1 MTTKKTKPAVVS
13 ESDDSS
19 SDSEAVTAVEN
30 ESETVLSEQT
40 PDQPDSAET
49 DVAEAQAN
57 TGTTADEET
66 VADEAAKSV
75 AKVKAA
81 KKVKRARKA
90 GLAHKL
96 YVGDISYDF
105 VGHRRR
111 WYAISAT
118 LLLISI
124 LALSLRG
131 LNLGIE
137 FKGGVVFQAPTAI
150 SATTVADVRS
160 AVESLGIGGNDEIS
174 VTTIGDNQ
182 VQVETSPLETD
193 QIAQVQQAIATKLGI
208 SQSEVTTSMTGA
220 SWGQE
225 VTNQSLIALAVFLT
239 LVMLLI
245 WAYFRQFKMSISAIV
260 ALVHDLVIT
269 IGIYALIGFSVTPAT
284 VVGLLT
290 ILGYSLYD
298 TVVVFDKVRENT
310 HDLTNSKLTY
320 SQAAN
325 AAVNQ
330 TLVRSLNTTIIGVLP
345 VAALLFTGW
354 FILGTGP
361 LKDLGLALFVGMI
374 TGAYSSVFIATPL
387 LAQLRERDAD
397 MVAHRQRIERRESR
411 EELRTVT
418 KSKTLAM
425 ALDSAAP
432 SEQVAAP
439 GLVPADKVQ
448 SGNRRQPTK
457 QTRAKRK
464 N

>member
-1 MTTKKTKPAVVS
+1 MSTEKNNLEAEAKATS
-13 ESDDSS
+13 EI
-19 SDSEAVTAVEN
+19 E
-30 ESETVLSEQT
+30 
-40 PDQPDSAET
+40 DSAKAKPDAKAAAEDQT
-49 DVAEAQAN
+49 KTAEAKPS
-57 TGTTADEET
+57 DR
-66 VADEAAKSV
+66 KPRKRSR
-75 AKVKAA
+75 
-81 KKVKRARKA
+81 KK

-105 VGHRRR
+105 VGHRKR
-111 WYAISAT
+111 WYLISAS

-124 LALSLRG
+124 LALSVRG

-137 FKGGVVFQAPTAI
+137 FKGGVDFQAPTTI
-150 SATTVADVRS
+150 TATTVADVRS
-160 AVESLGIGGNDEIS
+160 AVEALGIGGNDETT
-174 VTTIGDNQ
+174 VTTIGDSQ
-182 VQVETSPLETD
+182 VQVQTSPLETG
-193 QIAQVQQAIATKLGI
+193 QITMVRQAIATELAI
-208 SQSEVTTSMTGA
+208 PEAEVTTSMTGA

-225 VTNQSLIALAVFLT
+225 VTNQSMLALGVFLT

-269 IGIYALIGFSVTPAT
+269 VGIYALVGFSVTPAT

-310 HDLTNSKLTY
+310 RDLTNSKYTY

-397 MVAHRQRIERRESR
+397 MVEHRLRLTRRDSR
-411 EELRTVT
+411 NELRATAKAKTV
-418 KSKTLAM
+418 AI
-425 ALDSAAP
+425 ALDPSAP
-432 SEQVAAP
+432 GEVSTP
-439 GLVPADKVQ
+439 GLVDAQKVERGDRQ
-448 SGNRRQPTK
+448 QPTR

-464 N
+464 S